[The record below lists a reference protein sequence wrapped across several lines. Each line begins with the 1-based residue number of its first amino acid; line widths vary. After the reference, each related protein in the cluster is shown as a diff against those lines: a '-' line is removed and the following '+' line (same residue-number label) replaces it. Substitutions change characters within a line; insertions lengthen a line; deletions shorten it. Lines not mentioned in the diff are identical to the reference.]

1 MGISACREAGQ
12 WEVAVALLHSAARNI
27 ELFRML
33 GDTLKQ
39 SKGDI
44 AAMYICMYVYIYI
57 HEDRYT
63 YIHIYIYTYMYM
75 YMYVNMFVCM

>member
-12 WEVAVALLHSAARNI
+12 WEVAVALLHSAARTL

-44 AAMYICMYVYIYI
+44 AAIYICMYVCMYVCMY
-57 HEDRYT
+57 
-63 YIHIYIYTYMYM
+63 IYIYT
-75 YMYVNMFVCM
+75 